1 MKKIYFKERDHQI
14 VSLNQSY
21 HYLDVYMGDR
31 HIASIMVSEEADE
44 DLMRIHVWDEVLED
58 PVVQLSG
65 RLDEDRV
72 VLRSPRESKWLKVGE
87 ADA

>member
-1 MKKIYFKERDHQI
+1 MKKIHFKERDHQI

-31 HIASIMVSEEADE
+31 RIASIMVSEEADE

-65 RLDEDRV
+65 HLDKDRV
-72 VLRSPRESKWLKVGE
+72 TLRSPCESKWLKGGE